1 MNCNCTD
8 CPCWCIGT
16 HTLPP
21 TEKPCKKG
29 ECIKLGYI
37 LVKPE
42 DSVGP
47 CNKQGKVSLK
57 CYDFSACCKGE
68 DGFKI
73 EVVHNSSPDKL
84 IVNSI
89 TKDELVFTTT
99 SEANAYDKIVLTVKA
114 ECCKLGDYGQIT
126 IFIKDLCDCVKC
138 TNGEFCNKCTA
149 ECEEVEGDLVL
160 SAEGDLVTQNESGLI
175 LG

>member
-1 MNCNCTD
+1 MSCLN

-21 TEKPCKKG
+21 TEKPCAKG

-42 DSVGP
+42 NSVGP
-47 CNKQGKVSLK
+47 CGQQGKISLK
-57 CYDFSACCKGE
+57 CYDFSACCNS
-68 DGFKI
+68 DSLKI
-73 EVVHNSSPDKL
+73 EVVNNSNPEKL

-89 TKDELVFTTT
+89 DRNELVFTTT
-99 SEANAYDKIVLTVKA
+99 SEAEAYDKIVLTIKA

-126 IFIKDLCDCVKC
+126 IFIKDLCECVKC
-138 TNGEFCNKCTA
+138 ANGESCNKCTA
-149 ECEEVEGDLVL
+149 ECEEVPGDLVL
-160 SAEGDLVTQNESGLI
+160 SAEGDLVTQKESGLI